1 MEFLFIII
9 VGIIAIPVVLI
20 MNYNEKEK
28 LKNDAQ
34 MIKKEITVIENKFRM
49 AKNQHEKDI
58 LFNEFYE
65 IVERSD
71 SIIEKLRKYTYYKY
85 KDMLVLAD
93 NLESY
98 IPLAKINISVMSQ
111 KSSISESDE
120 IQKLALLRSEG
131 MISDHEFQAFSE
143 RFTLATGE
151 KAKSVIDAISGLYD
165 QHKRGAMSE
174 GNYHAALWSLMDKL
188 DRKT

>member
-49 AKNQHEKDI
+49 AKYQHEKDI

-98 IPLAKINISVMSQ
+98 IPLAKININVMSQ

-174 GNYHAALWSLMDKL
+174 GNYHAALWTLMDKL

>member
-49 AKNQHEKDI
+49 AKYQHEKDI

-98 IPLAKINISVMSQ
+98 IPLAKININVMSQ

-174 GNYHAALWSLMDKL
+174 GNYHAALWGLMDKL

>member
-34 MIKKEITVIENKFRM
+34 IIKKEITVIENKFRM

-65 IVERSD
+65 IVKRSD

-174 GNYHAALWSLMDKL
+174 GNYHAALWTLMDKL

>member
-1 MEFLFIII
+1 M
-9 VGIIAIPVVLI
+9 
-20 MNYNEKEK
+20 
-28 LKNDAQ
+28 
-34 MIKKEITVIENKFRM
+34 IENKFRM

-65 IVERSD
+65 IVKRSD

-174 GNYHAALWSLMDKL
+174 GNYHAALWTLMDKL